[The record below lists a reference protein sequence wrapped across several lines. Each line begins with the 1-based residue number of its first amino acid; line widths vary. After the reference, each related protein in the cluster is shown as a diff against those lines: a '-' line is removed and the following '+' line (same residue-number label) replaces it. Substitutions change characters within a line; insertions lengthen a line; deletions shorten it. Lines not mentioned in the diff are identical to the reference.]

1 MAGLD
6 MKLLIVVLLLL
17 GGTVH
22 GRAQGER
29 CGRSTLDP
37 LASSGFDFIATCE
50 QQNDE
55 MLVLVTVRLR
65 SAADMGGIVP
75 KELRRLKLSFS
86 GLLAGA
92 GAAPGYQ
99 VVTDINGPTEALVSD
114 VDTNRRRR

>member
-37 LASSGFDFIATCE
+37 LASSGFDLIATCE

-65 SAADMGGIVP
+65 SAADMGGIVA
-75 KELRRLKLSFS
+75 KELRR
-86 GLLAGA
+86 
-92 GAAPGYQ
+92 
-99 VVTDINGPTEALVSD
+99 
-114 VDTNRRRR
+114 